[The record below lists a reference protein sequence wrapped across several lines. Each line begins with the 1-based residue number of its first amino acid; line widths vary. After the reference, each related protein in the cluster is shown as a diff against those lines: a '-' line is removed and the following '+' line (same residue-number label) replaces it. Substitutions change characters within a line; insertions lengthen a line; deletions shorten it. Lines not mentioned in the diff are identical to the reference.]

1 MTITL
6 SPEHEQLISEAIRAG
21 LIHTPDEALDEA
33 LEALRQRLQAR
44 SARSTPVQTAERLAT
59 FGNRHQLSLGGI
71 SIKDLI
77 NEGRA

>member
-6 SPEHEQLISEAIRAG
+6 SPEDEQLISEAIRAG
-21 LIHTPDEALDEA
+21 LIQSPVEALDEA
-33 LEALRQRLQAR
+33 LATLRQRLQSR
-44 SARSTPVQTAERLAT
+44 SAGPTPAQAAERLAT
-59 FGNRHQLSLGGI
+59 FGKRHQLSLGGL

>member
-21 LIHTPDEALDEA
+21 LIHTPNEAIDEA
-33 LEALRQRLQAR
+33 LETLRQRLQAR
-44 SARSTPVQTAERLAT
+44 STRPTPAEAAERLAT
-59 FGNRHQLSLGGI
+59 FGKRHQLSLGGL

-77 NEGRA
+77 NEGRG

>member
-33 LEALRQRLQAR
+33 LATLRQRLRSRGAKPTPAQA
-44 SARSTPVQTAERLAT
+44 AERLAT
-59 FGNRHQLSLGGI
+59 FGQRHQLSLGGL

-77 NEGRA
+77 TEGRA

>member
-21 LIHTPDEALDEA
+21 LIRTPDEAIDEA
-33 LEALRQRLQAR
+33 LETLRQRLHAR
-44 SARSTPVQTAERLAT
+44 SARPTPAETAERLAT
-59 FGNRHQLSLGGI
+59 FGKRHQLSLGGL